1 MAAVT
6 SKDVSIR
13 LSKQLANFRL
23 SDAVIN
29 GLADR
34 VMIEG
39 LSIIR
44 FNPCIYGVCFEYHTE
59 KMPRLDALQPKSGI
73 YKFEVFPLGLI
84 DWDRYLVRVAFNVD
98 ELEGKGLTRGLHD

>member
-1 MAAVT
+1 MPVPNT
-6 SKDVSIR
+6 KDVSTR
-13 LSKQLANFRL
+13 LSKQLANFKL
-23 SDAVIN
+23 SDAAIS

-39 LSIIR
+39 LSIKR
-44 FNPCIYGVCFEYHTE
+44 FNPCIYGICFEYHAD
-59 KMPRLDALQPKSGI
+59 KMPRLDALQPNSGI

-98 ELEGKGLTRGLHD
+98 ELQGKGLTRGFQD